1 MMRSRPVWIVVAA
14 MAIGNRLF
22 ATGFV
27 SRKHASYPSLTRRLH
42 EDRGLSSASEQEVS
56 SSGGGAR
63 QSVST
68 RPTRPTKQEFTKRQ
82 GSNNETSSTVNNE
95 EARASFL
102 DACIHVRE
110 LRMPRDIDGWM
121 REIVGGSPGIF
132 NRWRTKAQIDFV
144 KILQEKKAYGAVMI
158 FLREITQADVK
169 VCTTAMFGFALS
181 INHRH
186 LAINVLDLMDE
197 RRIEPT
203 SLTFIAVLGSVDG
216 AKATSSLMKRIEAY
230 KKVELTEEVFN
241 SAIFACKR
249 RSSDGETSAQWQTA
263 LNLLQVMRR
272 KRIIPSLKTYHA
284 LFQVLGG
291 TGQVQMAKS
300 LLQQLHSTA
309 GLAADDRVWAAAINV
324 CADIGDYDGALHFVR
339 EMNTLGHRPNL
350 LICSVVLKAFALGG
364 QDKLALQALDMMM
377 GRKAQCTPDDIPRTF
392 HLPPVSP
399 DRIALNTVI
408 SACAKATNLAGAIEV
423 LERMKRGE
431 FLDPENGQE
440 VTPDLISYHSVLKYC
455 ADPGIAVSL
464 VKEMRLSRRN
474 RHGVIIPSSITYA
487 HAINA
492 CQQAE
497 SPSSECAATLL
508 KWALDDGVK
517 PTVYM
522 FAPAI
527 WAAQKSGDRATA
539 LKLFLQMTELGCS
552 PNSVAYNGVISALC
566 DSGDVDHAILIYE
579 EMKERG
585 MCVNAPVFKV
595 SRMILWWWYSES
607 FRF

>member
-1 MMRSRPVWIVVAA
+1 
-14 MAIGNRLF
+14 
-22 ATGFV
+22 
-27 SRKHASYPSLTRRLH
+27 
-42 EDRGLSSASEQEVS
+42 
-56 SSGGGAR
+56 
-63 QSVST
+63 
-68 RPTRPTKQEFTKRQ
+68 
-82 GSNNETSSTVNNE
+82 
-95 EARASFL
+95 
-102 DACIHVRE
+102 
-110 LRMPRDIDGWM
+110 
-121 REIVGGSPGIF
+121 
-132 NRWRTKAQIDFV
+132 
-144 KILQEKKAYGAVMI
+144 MI

-181 INHRH
+181 MNHRH
-186 LAINVLDLMDE
+186 LAISVLDLMDE
-197 RRIEPT
+197 RGAEPT

-216 AKATSSLMKRIEAY
+216 AKATSSLMRRIEAY

-249 RSSDGETSAQWQTA
+249 RSSDGEPSTQWQTA

-284 LFQVLGG
+284 LLQVLGG
-291 TGQVQMAKS
+291 TGQVPMAKS

-309 GLAADDRVWAAAINV
+309 GLAADDRVWAAAMNV

-339 EMNTLGHRPNL
+339 EMYALGHRPNL
-350 LICSVVLKAFALGG
+350 LICSVVLKAFALGA
-364 QDKLALQALDMMM
+364 QDKLALRALDMMT
-377 GRKAQCTPDDIPRTF
+377 GRQVQGTPDEDFIPPTF
-392 HLPPVSP
+392 HLPPVP
-399 DRIALNTVI
+399 LDRIALNTVI

-440 VTPDLISYHSVLKYC
+440 VTPDLISYHSVLKFC
-455 ADPGIAVSL
+455 TDPQIAVSL

-474 RHGVIIPSSITYA
+474 RLGVVTPSSMTYA

-497 SPSSECAATLL
+497 SPSSEKAATLL
-508 KWALDDGVK
+508 KWALEDGVK

-539 LKLFLQMTELGCS
+539 LKFFVQMTELGCS

-566 DSGDVDHAILIYE
+566 DSGDVEHAILIYE

-585 MCVNAPVFKV
+585 ICVNAPVFKV
-595 SRMILWWWYSES
+595 SRMILWWYSEP